1 MKYLTMDD
9 FDLRGKTVFVRVDVN
24 SPIDP
29 ISGAILDKSRFEAH
43 RSTLMELRDSKVI
56 ILAHQSRPGKR
67 DYISLRPHAEVFTN
81 ILGRKV
87 EFVEDLMGEYAR
99 RRIESLKK
107 GQYILLENTRFYA
120 EEYCLKK
127 GKFEETNIVRNLTP
141 YVDVFVNDAFAAA
154 HRAQTTLVGFA
165 KKVPM
170 VAGRLMQKEIENLTR
185 FMVMKERPKIAV
197 LGGAKAEDSI
207 KVAESFLQ
215 RDVVDKILTG
225 GVVAY
230 FFLIAKGYD
239 IGEGSM
245 EYIQREFDNYQELI
259 DRAKKLIDE
268 YDDKIE
274 IPIDVVVNKDG
285 KRKGMPVSSL
295 PAKEPIYDIGIDTAV
310 KYGQILAGAK
320 GIVINGPM
328 GVFEIPEF
336 STGTIEVFRAI
347 ASSKGFKVAGGG
359 HTIAAIEIYGLKRKF
374 NHISTGGG
382 SLITFLSGGDM
393 PVLSALEESYYLFSK
408 GHD

>member
-29 ISGAILDKSRFEAH
+29 ITGAILDTSRFEAH
-43 RSTLMELRDSKVI
+43 RSTLSELRNSKVV

-67 DYISLRPHAEVFTN
+67 DFISLRPHAEVFTN

-107 GQYILLENTRFYA
+107 GEYILLENTRFYA

-127 GKFEETNIVRNLTP
+127 GKFEETNIVKKLLP
-141 YVDVFVNDAFAAA
+141 YVDIFVNDAFAAA

-170 VAGRLMQKEIENLTR
+170 LAGRLMQKEIENLTK
-185 FMVMKERPKIAV
+185 FMVMKDRPKVAV

-215 RDVVDKILTG
+215 RDIVDKILTG

-230 FFLIAKGYD
+230 FFLLAKGYD
-239 IGEGSM
+239 IGEGSR
-245 EYIQREFDNYQELI
+245 EYLQKEFDNYKELVE
-259 DRAKKLIDE
+259 RAKKLLDK

-274 IPIDVVVNKDG
+274 APIDVVVNKQG
-285 KRKGMPVSSL
+285 KRKGMPVTDL
-295 PAKEPIYDIGIDTAV
+295 PVKEPIYDIGIDTAV
-310 KYGQILAGAK
+310 KYAQIIKDAK
-320 GIVINGPM
+320 GIVVNGPM

-359 HTIAAIEIYGLKRKF
+359 HTIAAIEIYGLKKKF
-374 NHISTGGG
+374 DHISTGGG

-393 PVLSALEESYYLFSK
+393 PVLNALEESYYLFSK
-408 GHD
+408 EH

>member
-29 ISGAILDKSRFEAH
+29 ITGVILDKSRFEAH
-43 RSTLMELRDSKVI
+43 RSTLSELRNSKVV

-81 ILGRKV
+81 ILGKKV
-87 EFVEDLMGEYAR
+87 KFVEDLMGEYAR
-99 RRIESLKK
+99 KRIESLKK
-107 GQYILLENTRFYA
+107 GEYILLENTRFYA

-127 GKFEETNIVRNLTP
+127 GKFEDTNIVKNLLP
-141 YVDVFVNDAFAAA
+141 YVDVFINDAFAAA

-165 KKVPM
+165 RKVPM
-170 VAGRLMQKEIENLTR
+170 LAGRLMQREIENLTK
-185 FMVMKERPKIAV
+185 FMVMKDRPKVAV

-207 KVAESFLQ
+207 KVAENFLQ
-215 RDVVDKILTG
+215 RDIVDKVLTG

-230 FFLIAKGYD
+230 FFLLAKGYD

-245 EYIQREFDNYQELI
+245 EYLHKEFDNYQELVN
-259 DRAKKLIDE
+259 RAKKLLDN
-268 YDDKIE
+268 YDDRIE
-274 IPIDVVVNKDG
+274 VPVDVVVNMQG
-285 KRKGMPVSSL
+285 KRKGMPIMDL
-295 PAKEPIYDIGIDTAV
+295 PVKEPIYDIGIDTAV
-310 KYGQILAGAK
+310 KYAQIIKDAK
-320 GIVINGPM
+320 GIAVNGPM

-347 ASSKGFKVAGGG
+347 ASSNGFKVAGGG
-359 HTIAAIEIYGLKRKF
+359 HTIAAIEIYGLKKKF
-374 NHISTGGG
+374 DHISTGGG

-393 PVLSALEESYYLFSK
+393 PVLNALEESYYLFSK
-408 GHD
+408 EH